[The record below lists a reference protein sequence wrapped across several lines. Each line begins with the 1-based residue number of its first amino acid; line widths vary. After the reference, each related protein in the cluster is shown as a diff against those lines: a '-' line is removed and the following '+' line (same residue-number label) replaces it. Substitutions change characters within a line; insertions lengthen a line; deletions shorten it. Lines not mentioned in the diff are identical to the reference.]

1 MILKFIETKLKGC
14 YQIEVIPHKDSR
26 GWFSRTYCK
35 NEFREIN
42 YNKEW
47 VQLNQSFTKEK
58 AVIRGMHFQLPPFT
72 ETKLVRCISGSVYD
86 VAIDLRKASPTFLQ
100 WFGVEISAENKK
112 MILIPDGFAHGFQTL
127 TNNCELIY
135 HHTNFYTPDAEGGI
149 RYNDP
154 IIGIKWPLQVSD
166 ISEKD
171 SKYVFLKEDFKGI

>member
-1 MILKFIETKLKGC
+1 MIFHSTFINDL
-14 YQIEVIPHKDSR
+14 YLIELEIFKDQR
-26 GWFSRTYCK
+26 GWFARSFCK
-35 NEFREIN
+35 DEFKKIGHT
-42 YNKEW
+42 KEW
-47 VQLNQSFTKEK
+47 VQMNHSFTNHIG
-58 AVIRGMHFQLPPFT
+58 AIRGMHFQLPPYT

-86 VAIDLRKASPTFLQ
+86 VAIDLRKNSPTFLK
-100 WFGVEISAENKK
+100 WFGTEISAENKK
-112 MILIPDGFAHGFQTL
+112 MILIPDGFAHGFQAL

-154 IIGIKWPLQVSD
+154 LIGVKWPQEVSD